1 MPSINRP
8 LEGPVLTFDLAAL
21 VRELRAEEAYT
32 RSGRAGRTL
41 ARSGR
46 FRTTL
51 VALAEGAEV
60 GTHQADSPLSLH
72 VLEGSVRFRTAG
84 GEHTAGAGEL
94 LFFAPGDAEDLRA
107 SAQSAVLLT
116 LSAEGDDHRHE

>member
-8 LEGPVLTFDLAAL
+8 LAGPVLTFNLGEQ
-21 VRELRAEEAYT
+21 VSELRAEDAYR

-51 VALAEGAEV
+51 VALAAGADV

-72 VLEGSVRFRTAG
+72 VLQGSLRFRAAG
-84 GEHTAGAGEL
+84 VEHEVGAGEL

-107 SAQSAVLLT
+107 ATDSAVLLT
-116 LSAEGDDHRHE
+116 LSAEGDDHRHD

>member
-8 LEGPVLTFDLAAL
+8 LEGPVLTFGLGEL
-21 VRELRAEEAYT
+21 VQELRAEDAYR

-51 VALAEGAEV
+51 VALAANAEV

-72 VLEGSVRFRTAG
+72 VLEGTLRFRAG
-84 GEHTAGAGEL
+84 GAEHQVDAGQL

-107 SAQSAVLLT
+107 ATDSAVLLT
-116 LSAEGDDHRHE
+116 LSAEGDDHRHD

>member
-8 LEGPVLTFDLAAL
+8 LEGPVLTFDLGTL
-21 VRELRAEEAYT
+21 VRELRAEDAYR

-51 VALAEGAEV
+51 VALAAGAEV

-72 VLEGSVRFRTAG
+72 VLEGTVRFRAAG
-84 GEHTAGAGEL
+84 GEHEAGAGQL

-107 SAQSAVLLT
+107 SAESAVLLT
-116 LSAEGDDHRHE
+116 LSAEGDDHRHD